1 MLTCSFHLHGISFAI
16 SGKYI
21 FQVYAVEMLDDTISS
36 SDNNEPMLNRKVI
49 RTIQL
54 EPKLGLCCKILR
66 M

>member
-1 MLTCSFHLHGISFAI
+1 MTEYTSQFISVQMPD
-16 SGKYI
+16 Y
-21 FQVYAVEMLDDTISS
+21 TISS